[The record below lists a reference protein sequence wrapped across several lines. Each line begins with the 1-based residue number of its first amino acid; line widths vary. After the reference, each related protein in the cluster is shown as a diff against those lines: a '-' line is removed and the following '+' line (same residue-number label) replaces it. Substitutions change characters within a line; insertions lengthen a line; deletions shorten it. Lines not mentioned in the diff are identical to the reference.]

1 MAFDRNRYLSC
12 LLRLRGNCE
21 PGFLP
26 RNGLYDHLERNS
38 RARSAPGRLLLRPV
52 SSLASGSVR
61 PHSPRSAPISLLR
74 PWRSFRCSAND
85 LRLWLGIFF
94 QYCRKPKI
102 VFALPVSALWDR
114 DSQSTFVYSRGYQS
128 PSRSIPK
135 PLQRQIEG
143 EGPTVGRIRLTSTC
157 IDQSLGTFAAGRRD
171 SADHGR

>member
-12 LLRLRGNCE
+12 RLRLRGNCE

-61 PHSPRSAPISLLR
+61 PHSPRTAPISLLR
-74 PWRSFRCSAND
+74 PRRPLRCAA
-85 LRLWLGIFF
+85 LRLRVGIFF
-94 QYCRKPKI
+94 QYCGKPKI
-102 VFALPVSALWDR
+102 VLALLVSALWDC

-128 PSRSIPK
+128 PSRAIPK
-135 PLQRQIEG
+135 PLQRQIEA
-143 EGPTVGRIRLTSTC
+143 EGLTVGRIRLTSTC
-157 IDQSLGTFAAGRRD
+157 IDQSLGTFAIGHRD
-171 SADHGR
+171 IADHGY